1 MVEIV
6 GEGLFLANSLPCFSG
21 GSADALPCQAPQFGS
36 EGQGVKSNNQCNIG
50 YGRAKTKELL

>member
-6 GEGLFLANSLPCFSG
+6 GEGLF
-21 GSADALPCQAPQFGS
+21 SADALPRQAPQFGS

-50 YGRAKTKELL
+50 QGRAKTKELLSERNTEFILAL